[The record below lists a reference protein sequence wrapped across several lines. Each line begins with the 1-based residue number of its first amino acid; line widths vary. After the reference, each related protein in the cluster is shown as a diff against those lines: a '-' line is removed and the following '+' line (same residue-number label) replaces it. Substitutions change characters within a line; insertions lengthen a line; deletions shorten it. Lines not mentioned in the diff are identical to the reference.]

1 MERQTV
7 VEDMRVSGTAEAL
20 LSAAPGF
27 LAVSP
32 QQLESFK
39 KTHGAAC
46 LIEWLVVDL
55 GGV

>member
-32 QQLESFK
+32 Q
-39 KTHGAAC
+39 
-46 LIEWLVVDL
+46 
-55 GGV
+55 